1 MRGRLTDSALRQ
13 GLQPS
18 RAQTSKRLE
27 SLLQRVFRKSTFDL
41 MIRSQRKLND
51 PRTLR
56 AVAHPLRLG
65 IMEQLTVRGA
75 MTATEL
81 ADRLQETPS
90 NCSWHL
96 RKLAEHGFVEE
107 AEGGTGRKRPWQAV
121 GRGMEWDDVGESP
134 EMARAGEELS
144 QLMVEREVARLAGSR
159 ARRREETRPWQAAS
173 TATQSMMWLTAGEL
187 KEINLTVRDLLMSRI
202 DRFEHPERRPEGARL
217 CAFLAWGVPA
227 YDLETTAGDV
237 GEHDA

>member
-1 MRGRLTDSALRQ
+1 MVHS
-13 GLQPS
+13 P
-18 RAQTSKRLE
+18 
-27 SLLQRVFRKSTFDL
+27 
-41 MIRSQRKLND
+41 RKLND
-51 PRTLR
+51 PRALR

-65 IMEQLTVRGA
+65 ILEQLTVHGA

-81 ADRLQETPS
+81 AERLQETPS

-121 GRGMEWDDVGESP
+121 TQGLRWGDPDESP
-134 EMARAGEELS
+134 ELARAGDALS
-144 QLMVEREVARLAGSR
+144 QLVIERELARFAESR
-159 ARRREETRPWQAAS
+159 ARRREETLPWQEAS
-173 TATQSMMWLTAGEL
+173 TSSQSMMWLTADEL
-187 KEINLTVRDLLMSRI
+187 NEINLAVAELLMSRV

-227 YDLETTAGDV
+227 YDVQTAANNDGET
-237 GEHDA
+237 DA